1 MDQVA
6 IASASLMSES
16 LTHHPTARLTPLQ
29 GLRALAAY
37 GDMLKNFVRKD
48 IQVRYQ
54 GAALGF
60 LWSLINPLVMIGLYI
75 FVFSDVFKS
84 TLPYYPLYLMAGL
97 LHWNLF
103 SQITGQSCDTLLS
116 NAGLI
121 KKIYFPRL
129 LVPIS
134 SVLFN
139 VVLWLLAIVLLF
151 LIYPFIGGQARWVL
165 LAYPVALAAFLLFT
179 FGVTLILSVLNV
191 LFRDLKHLVDVALL
205 FLFWVTPIV
214 YQYHRIPPHLR
225 DAFALSPLVEYVL
238 IFRGILYAGQLPDWH
253 IMGAALTW
261 TAATLTLGLFVFHRY
276 ADSLVEHL

>member
-1 MDQVA
+1 MAKVVFFVG
-6 IASASLMSES
+6 LMTKGLGSY
-16 LTHHPTARLTPLQ
+16 PPLATRVPSN
-29 GLRALAAY
+29 GLRGLVAY

-60 LWSLINPLVMIGLYI
+60 LWSLINPLVMIGLYV
-75 FVFSDVFKS
+75 FVFSVVFKS
-84 TLPYYPLYLMAGL
+84 ALPHYPLYLMAGL

-103 SQITGQSCDTLLS
+103 SQITAQSCDTLLA
-116 NAGLI
+116 NAGLV

-134 SVLFN
+134 SVIFN

-151 LIYPFIGGQARWVL
+151 ILYPFLGGKAHLSL
-165 LAYPVALAAFLLFT
+165 LAYPFALSLFLIFT

-214 YQYHRIPPHLR
+214 YQYQRIPPHLR
-225 DAFALSPLVEYVL
+225 EIFALSPLVEYIL
-238 IFRGILYAGQLPDWH
+238 IFRGILYTGQLPSWH
-253 IMGAALTW
+253 IMLAALTW
-261 TAATLTLGLFVFHRY
+261 TVGSISMGLFVFNRY

>member
-1 MDQVA
+1 MA
-6 IASASLMSES
+6 KSLGQF
-16 LTHHPTARLTPLQ
+16 PTAVAGPPVV
-29 GLRALAAY
+29 GVRALLAY

-84 TLPYYPLYLMAGL
+84 ALPNYPLYLMAGL

-103 SQITGQSCDTLLS
+103 SQITGQGCDTLLA
-116 NAGLI
+116 NAGLL

-134 SVLFN
+134 SVVFN
-139 VVLWLLAIVLLF
+139 VVLWLLAI
-151 LIYPFIGGQARWVL
+151 
-165 LAYPVALAAFLLFT
+165 FLLFIMYPFLGGKLHLVLAAYPLALLFFLAFT
-179 FGVTLILSVLNV
+179 FGITLILSVLNV
-191 LFRDLKHLVDVALL
+191 LFRDLKHLVDVVLL

-225 DAFALSPLVEYVL
+225 KLFAVSPLVDYVL
-238 IFRGILYAGQLPDWH
+238 IFRGILYSGQLPDWH
-253 IMGAALTW
+253 ILAMAMAWTVASLT
-261 TAATLTLGLFVFHRY
+261 AGLFIFHRY
-276 ADSLVEHL
+276 ADSLVERL

>member
-1 MDQVA
+1 MA
-6 IASASLMSES
+6 TYAHAPLA
-16 LTHHPTARLTPLQ
+16 PTAKAR
-29 GLRALAAY
+29 GLKGLAAY
-37 GDMLKNFVRKD
+37 SDMLANFVRKD

-60 LWSLINPLVMIGLYI
+60 LWSLINPAVMIGLYI
-75 FVFSDVFKS
+75 FVFSDVFRS
-84 TLPYYPLYLMAGL
+84 TQPHYPLYLMAGI

-103 SQITGQSCDTLLS
+103 SQITGQSCDTLIA
-116 NAGLI
+116 NAGLV

-151 LIYPFIGGQARWVL
+151 ALYPFIGGQAHWTL
-165 LAYPVALAAFLLFT
+165 LAYPFALILFLAFT

-191 LFRDLKHLVDVALL
+191 LFRDLKHLIDVALL

-214 YQYHRIPPHLR
+214 YQFHRIPPHLR
-225 DAFALSPLVEYVL
+225 EIFALSPLVEYIL
-238 IFRGILYAGQLPDWH
+238 IFRGILYSGHLPSIH
-253 IMGAALTW
+253 IMGAALLW
-261 TAATLTLGLFVFHRY
+261 TAATLGVGLFVFHRH
-276 ADSLVEHL
+276 ADNLVERL